1 MAVDL
6 HETLAEYRAGL
17 DAELALLRQLDA
29 LSVHNRTAVEDEDL
43 AALRQVH
50 DGRDRVMAA
59 LVAIEHDLAPLRA
72 ILAEHRS
79 LLQMT
84 QEFKQVAALH
94 RTAADMVN
102 RIIASDRESMAALEE
117 AELARRAAASA
128 MERGETT
135 LQAYRRVIAP
145 AASNASLVN
154 KRG

>member
-17 DAELALLRQLDA
+17 DAELTLLRQLDG
-29 LSVHNRTAVEDEDL
+29 LSLRNRTAVDEGEIAIL
-43 AALRQVH
+43 H
-50 DGRDRVMAA
+50 DIHTARDRAMAA
-59 LVAIEHDLAPLRA
+59 LVAVEHDLAPLRA
-72 ILAEHRS
+72 ILADHRH
-79 LLQMT
+79 LLQAT
-84 QEFKQVAALH
+84 QEFHQVAALH
-94 RTAADMVN
+94 REAAAMVN

-117 AELARRAAASA
+117 AELARRAAATA

-154 KRG
+154 RRG